1 MQKPLPSPA
10 PPAPPL
16 EFDDLLTFAAWLYY
30 VDGLTQSDVAQRLGV
45 SRASV
50 VNYLQDARTRGI
62 VSIRLDPAAASRI
75 GLARRLA
82 ERFGLVAAHV
92 IPSIAET
99 AGSDAGRPDRRIG
112 TAGARILADMLK
124 PGDTVG
130 VAWGRTV
137 LAAARAT
144 VASEIKGLTIVQTSG
159 SSLSTDD
166 FSPELCTSLLANQ
179 LGARC
184 LNFHAPVVLSSR
196 ALRDQL
202 LAEPSLRRQFE
213 HIRAADIILFGV
225 GDIGPGST
233 FAASGM
239 ADAAEL
245 AQLRETEA
253 IGIVIGRLIDAE
265 GEAVTSELDARI
277 VGISLAELKQ
287 VPVRLC
293 LAGGA
298 HKRAAI
304 AAALSG
310 GCATHFVTDATTAEA
325 LLAGE

>member
-1 MQKPLPSPA
+1 MQKPLPSEPATA
-10 PPAPPL
+10 PPPPL

-92 IPSIAET
+92 IPSIPD
-99 AGSDAGRPDRRIG
+99 GGDAGRPDRRIG
-112 TAGARILADMLK
+112 AAGARILSDMLK

-144 VASEIKGLTIVQTSG
+144 VASEVKGLTIVQASG

-202 LAEPSLRRQFE
+202 LAEPSLQRQFE

-233 FAASGM
+233 FAGSGM
-239 ADAAEL
+239 ADEAEL
-245 AQLRETEA
+245 AELRETEA
-253 IGIVIGRLIDAE
+253 IGIVIGRLIDAK
-265 GEAVTSELDARI
+265 GEAVASDLDARI

-293 LAGGA
+293 VAGGA

-304 AAALSG
+304 AAALTG
-310 GCATHFVTDATTAEA
+310 GCATHFVTDAATAEA
-325 LLAGE
+325 LLAAE